1 MVLQVANIL
10 LKVSISLMASDQSP
24 SHSPPAHFDP
34 NSDFDART
42 HYARYQ
48 ALRITRHV
56 DGENAGTLEIMLQC
70 KPGQK
75 LPTADARTHYEMTEI
90 WRDFDRDPEMKVAVI
105 RGDGLGFS
113 AGGDVTLI
121 EQMSDSFEM
130 RARVWQEA
138 KDLVYNM
145 INCSKPIVSA
155 MHGAAAGAGLVCG
168 LLADISIAAK
178 QAKLVDAHTRLGV
191 AAGDHAAIIWP
202 LLCGMAKSKYY
213 LLLCE
218 PITGEEAERIGL
230 VSLAVDAEQVIPKA
244 FELARR
250 LSAGSSTAIKWTKYA
265 LNNWLRSAGPTFDA
279 SAALEIMGFTG
290 PDIREGAMAI
300 REKRQPVFK

>member
-1 MVLQVANIL
+1 MT
-10 LKVSISLMASDQSP
+10 SDRSSSDSSSSLASSSQPAS
-24 SHSPPAHFDP
+24 AHFDP
-34 NSDFDART
+34 SEGFDAKT

-48 ALRITRHV
+48 SLRITRHTE
-56 DGENAGTLEIMLQC
+56 GENAGTLEIMMQC

-90 WRDFDRDPEMKVAVI
+90 WRDFDRDPGMKVAVI
-105 RGDGLGFS
+105 RGDGIGFS

-121 EQMSDSFEM
+121 EQMSDSFDA

-178 QAKLVDAHTRLGV
+178 KAKLVDAHTRLGV

-230 VSLAVDAEQVIPKA
+230 VSLAVEGEEVIPKA
-244 FELARR
+244 FEVARR
-250 LSAGSSTAIKWTKYA
+250 LAAGSSTAIKWTKYA

-290 PDIREGAMAI
+290 PDIREGALAI